1 MPSKSHKNNGPKRK
15 RLQGS
20 VGHPSPS
27 PGPPSPPPPP
37 SSPSQNNQEFTDQF
51 RRVLFQHVM
60 DSSPDARKDSGN
72 LACPFL
78 KHDPER
84 YAFVKNSCTVTGFKD
99 VGSLRDH
106 IKRVHSRKFGCTEC
120 FDHRFNC
127 AKGKLKAAKFKHQAL
142 EECKESKMKREQST
156 GADVEAAEPVEWMS
170 EEQEKDYDILDL
182 RKTRQNNPKESFREI
197 YTHLWPESKEIPDY
211 RHLTGFII
219 SLPVIEQVLAKM
231 TLGPIGISSSTGLL
245 SQQRSS
251 YEQGT
256 MAEPEPEKD
265 RTPQGQQE
273 EPPDMLKGNGPF
285 YSPFIDDPSTA
296 GIINRSFPPRE
307 TVADSR
313 VPPFT
318 YSMAAP
324 TGRSNTDSGYE
335 TITTTENDSGQKPQT
350 QLPQQ
355 RSHHDL
361 VPSGNNWMALQHIGG
376 PYGPEDPPEGEDIQ
390 LDEEEPSYDFNNISN
405 AGDHL
410 GWDLNTPL
418 FG

>member
-1 MPSKSHKNNGPKRK
+1 
-15 RLQGS
+15 
-20 VGHPSPS
+20 
-27 PGPPSPPPPP
+27 
-37 SSPSQNNQEFTDQF
+37 
-51 RRVLFQHVM
+51 
-60 DSSPDARKDSGN
+60 
-72 LACPFL
+72 
-78 KHDPER
+78 
-84 YAFVKNSCTVTGFKD
+84 
-99 VGSLRDH
+99 
-106 IKRVHSRKFGCTEC
+106 
-120 FDHRFNC
+120 
-127 AKGKLKAAKFKHQAL
+127 
-142 EECKESKMKREQST
+142 MKREQST

-296 GIINRSFPPRE
+296 VDSFIPISPYCNNNNNAEPTYLPPENFSQLAHSFNNSNNDQGIINRSFPPRE